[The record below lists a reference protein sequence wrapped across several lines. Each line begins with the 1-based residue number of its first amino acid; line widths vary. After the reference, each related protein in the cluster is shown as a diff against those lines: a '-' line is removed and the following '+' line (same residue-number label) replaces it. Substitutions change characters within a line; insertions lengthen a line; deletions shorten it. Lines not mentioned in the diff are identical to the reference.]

1 MDDTVELGIPKL
13 STLPRTTKLDKYI
26 ANLIKANREAYKGI
40 LQKKYR
46 RFFICSSEDYK
57 NNLKQLYSIM
67 IKLIDIVK
75 EVDKRLMEEK
85 MKEIHILFPT
95 QSILPLI
102 FYLVLTGIKS

>member
-1 MDDTVELGIPKL
+1 
-13 STLPRTTKLDKYI
+13 
-26 ANLIKANREAYKGI
+26 
-40 LQKKYR
+40 
-46 RFFICSSEDYK
+46 
-57 NNLKQLYSIM
+57 M

-102 FYLVLTGIKS
+102 FYLVLMGIKSLKKTLLTGFQTSLKKYL